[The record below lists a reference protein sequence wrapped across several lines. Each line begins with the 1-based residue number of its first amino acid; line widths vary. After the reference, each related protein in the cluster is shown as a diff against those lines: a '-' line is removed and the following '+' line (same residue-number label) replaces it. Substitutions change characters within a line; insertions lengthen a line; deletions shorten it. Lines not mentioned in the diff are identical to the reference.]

1 MTDKEVEEMFYVE
14 GENFLEELKNGKYV
28 QLNEEGIDKVV
39 KIIAEKDNVIDGLE
53 KWLDLAIEV
62 FNNVDIKT
70 LELVK
75 RKLQELKGD
84 K

>member
-1 MTDKEVEEMFYVE
+1 MGEFYVE
-14 GENFLEELKNGKYV
+14 EENFLEELKSKKYV

-39 KIIAEKDNVIDGLE
+39 KIIEEKDNVIDDLE

-62 FNNVDIKT
+62 FNNVDIET

-84 K
+84 NNAE